1 QESLSVSGQGVL
13 SLANMWFCTHTPS
26 SELVG
31 LTSQPA
37 IVHTLPSVSVHGV
50 LVFGV
55 HCPLVASQPPLHSSA
70 AGHVLVMWFWS
81 HTPAPLQPAVVQ
93 ALLSLSGHL
102 VLSPARRSADPHTPS
117 SELVGLT
124 SQPAIVHTLP
134 SESVHGVL
142 VFGVHW
148 PVVVSQ
154 PPLHSS
160 APGHV
165 LVTWFWSHTPA
176 PLQPAVVQALLSL
189 SGHGVLSVANV
200 CACTHTPAVG
210 SVGLASQP
218 ASVHT
223 LPSESV
229 HGLLTNGV
237 DTQVPAV
244 STCWG
249 VGEPGA
255 GPVSSGH
262 TRSVHSS
269 LTQGGHKGMAA
280 DPWFPACRLLL
291 QVASPLAKAAACTKP
306 TSSSMTRGV
315 PSLCGPEVGSGFTTM
330 RS

>member
-1 QESLSVSGQGVL
+1 
-13 SLANMWFCTHTPS
+13 MWFCTHTPS

-70 AGHVLVMWFWS
+70 AGHVLV
-81 HTPAPLQPAVVQ
+81 
-93 ALLSLSGHL
+93 
-102 VLSPARRSADPHTPS
+102 
-117 SELVGLT
+117 
-124 SQPAIVHTLP
+124 
-134 SESVHGVL
+134 
-142 VFGVHW
+142 
-148 PVVVSQ
+148 
-154 PPLHSS
+154 
-160 APGHV
+160 
-165 LVTWFWSHTPA
+165 TWFWSDTPA

-200 CACTHTPAVG
+200 CVCTHTPSSAL
-210 SVGLASQP
+210 VGLTSQP

-229 HGLLTNGV
+229 HGVLVFGVHCPLVVSQPPLHSSTPGHVLVTWFWSHTPAPLQPAVVQALLSVSGQGRLSCANVWFCTHTPGAASVGLGSQPASVHRWPSVSAHGLLTNGV

-244 STCWG
+244 STCWGAGEPG

-306 TSSSMTRGV
+306 
-315 PSLCGPEVGSGFTTM
+315 
-330 RS
+330 